1 MPTLPLATKPR
12 HSPADLEPFLSGGAR
27 RIFSRKSV
35 ASLYS
40 PPGALWKCSSEM
52 RNEPCFTFPRVSPFR
67 AAPFSPRQRSSHYDG
82 GLNTLKVLPEART
95 PFPTPPAEEKN
106 SPPFRP
112 P

>member
-35 ASLYS
+35 ASLYR

-67 AAPFSPRQRSSHYDG
+67 AFHLSARLRCRRASDHLIPDVSILVQKRPQSASSFF
-82 GLNTLKVLPEART
+82 V
-95 PFPTPPAEEKN
+95 
-106 SPPFRP
+106 
-112 P
+112 